1 VHALDLAGFFVFDH
15 DLLSNTQRRENV
27 AHFPGKLVVVSVG
40 ITVLAL
46 MADQ

>member
-1 VHALDLAGFFVFDH
+1 VHVLDVASFFVFDH
-15 DLLSNTQRRENV
+15 DLLPNTQRRENV
-27 AHFPGKLVVVSVG
+27 AHFPVKLVVVSVG